1 MGLDEQLDERKVK
14 ILKAIIKNY
23 LETGEPVGSRTI
35 SKFTDMKLSSATIR
49 NEMADL
55 EELGYIVQPHTSAG
69 RIPTDKGY
77 RLYVDDMMSEKE
89 QNITNRENEV
99 AVKEQELS
107 SMKDMLGE
115 KVEKVEELLQN
126 VAKVLAKD
134 TNYSTMVTTPKVT
147 GNKLKF
153 VQLSQLEANKIL
165 AVIVMEG
172 NLIRNKVITVSE
184 DLSQENL
191 LKLNILINTTLTGLA
206 LEQMNLSIVSKMENQ
221 AGEHINLVKEV
232 LDAIVDT
239 ISSADD
245 LKIYTSGATNIF
257 KYPELSDSTK
267 ASELIY
273 ALEEKQS
280 LSDLVVDDDNSVDE
294 QDSSSNNGIQVYI
307 GNETPIESMKDC
319 SVVTATYELQDGMK
333 GTIGIIGPKR
343 MDYEKVVET
352 LKNMRTQ
359 LDDVFKKS

>member
-107 SMKDMLGE
+107 STKDMLGE

-134 TNYSTMVTTPKVT
+134 TNYATMVTTPKVT

-191 LKLNILINTTLTGLA
+191 LKLNILINTTLTGLT

>member
-1 MGLDEQLDERKVK
+1 MELDERKVK
-14 ILKAIIKNY
+14 ILKAVIQNY
-23 LETGEPVGSRTI
+23 LDTGEPVGSRTI
-35 SKFTDMKLSSATIR
+35 SKLTDMKLSSATIR

-77 RLYVDDMMSEKE
+77 RFYVDDMMAEKE
-89 QNITNRENEV
+89 KGISERELEV
-99 AVKEQELS
+99 ADKEKELN
-107 SMKDMLGE
+107 SMKDMLSQ
-115 KVEKVEELLQN
+115 KVDRVEELLQN

-134 TNYSTMVTTPKVT
+134 TNYATMITTPKVK

-153 VQLSQLEANKIL
+153 VQLSQLESNKIL

-184 DLSQENL
+184 EISQENL
-191 LKLNILINTTLTGLA
+191 LKLNILLNTTLTGLT
-206 LEQMNLSIVSKMENQ
+206 LEEMNLSIVSKMENQ

-239 ISSADD
+239 ISNADD

-273 ALEEKQS
+273 ALEEKKS
-280 LSDLVVDDDNSVDE
+280 LTDLVSTDMDVVDGDDNS
-294 QDSSSNNGIQVYI
+294 NHGIQVYI
-307 GNETPIESMKDC
+307 GNETPVESMKDC
-319 SVVTATYELQDGMK
+319 SVVTATYELADGMK

-343 MDYEKVVET
+343 MNYEKVVET

>member
-134 TNYSTMVTTPKVT
+134 TNYATMVTTPKVT

-184 DLSQENL
+184 DLSQEIL
-191 LKLNILINTTLTGLA
+191 LKLNILINTTLTGLT

>member
-134 TNYSTMVTTPKVT
+134 TNYATMVTTPKVT

-191 LKLNILINTTLTGLA
+191 LKLNILINTTLTGLT

-307 GNETPIESMKDC
+307 GNETMKDC

>member
-99 AVKEQELS
+99 TVKEQELS

-126 VAKVLAKD
+126 VA
-134 TNYSTMVTTPKVT
+134 TMVTTPKVT

-191 LKLNILINTTLTGLA
+191 LKLNILINTTLTGLT

>member
-1 MGLDEQLDERKVK
+1 MGLHEQLDERKVK

-134 TNYSTMVTTPKVT
+134 TNYATMVTTPKVT

-191 LKLNILINTTLTGLA
+191 LKLNILINTTLTGLT

>member
-134 TNYSTMVTTPKVT
+134 TNYATMVTTPKVT

-191 LKLNILINTTLTGLA
+191 LKLNILINTTLTGLT
-206 LEQMNLSIVSKMENQ
+206 LEQMNLSIVSTMENQ

>member
-134 TNYSTMVTTPKVT
+134 TNYATMVTTPKVT

-153 VQLSQLEANKIL
+153 VQLSQLEDNKIL

-191 LKLNILINTTLTGLA
+191 LKLNILINTTLTGLT

>member
-134 TNYSTMVTTPKVT
+134 TNYATMVTTPKVT

-165 AVIVMEG
+165 AVTVMEG

-191 LKLNILINTTLTGLA
+191 LKLNILINTTLTGLT

>member
-99 AVKEQELS
+99 AVKEQELI

-134 TNYSTMVTTPKVT
+134 TNYATMVTTPKVT

>member
-134 TNYSTMVTTPKVT
+134 TNYATMVTTPKVT

-172 NLIRNKVITVSE
+172 NLIRNTVITVSE

-191 LKLNILINTTLTGLA
+191 LKLNILINTTLTGLT

>member
-35 SKFTDMKLSSATIR
+35 SKFADMKLSSATIR

-134 TNYSTMVTTPKVT
+134 TNYATMVTTPKVT

-191 LKLNILINTTLTGLA
+191 LKLNILINTTLTGLT

-280 LSDLVVDDDNSVDE
+280 LSDLVVDDDNSVVE

>member
-107 SMKDMLGE
+107 SMK
-115 KVEKVEELLQN
+115 
-126 VAKVLAKD
+126 VLAKD
-134 TNYSTMVTTPKVT
+134 TNYATMVTTPKVT

-191 LKLNILINTTLTGLA
+191 LKLNILINTTLTGLT

>member
-107 SMKDMLGE
+107 SMKYMLGE

-134 TNYSTMVTTPKVT
+134 TNYATMVTTPKVT

-191 LKLNILINTTLTGLA
+191 LKLNILINTTLTGLT